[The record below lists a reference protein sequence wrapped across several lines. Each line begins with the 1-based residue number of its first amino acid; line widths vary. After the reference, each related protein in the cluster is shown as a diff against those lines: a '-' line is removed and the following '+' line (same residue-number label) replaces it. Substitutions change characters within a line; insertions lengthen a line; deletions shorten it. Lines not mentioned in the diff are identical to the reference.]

1 MLGTAAGG
9 GFPQWNCA
17 CRNCQLARAGV
28 LPGRWQSSLAVSGN
42 GRDWHLVNASPDVG
56 HQLERFVRPR
66 LEIATGERGSPVRS
80 VFLTNA
86 DLDHTLGLFQL
97 RESGPCVVTAPPAV
111 RASLEHGL
119 ELRRV
124 LGAYGGIEWREPSG
138 EWTSVDGS
146 GLEVRAVNLSGG
158 DPPRYDACA
167 ASGVHAVGY
176 LFRTGDRTAGFFPD
190 VARLDTPLL
199 ATIEECEHVWFDGTF
214 WSEDEMLP
222 FSGRTAAAMGHV
234 PMGGATGSLQA
245 LRALDAGCLHYLH
258 INNTNPVLRPD
269 SAERLEVEAA
279 GARIAGD
286 GEHFVV

>member
-1 MLGTAAGG
+1 VLGTAAGG

-17 CRNCQLARAGV
+17 CRNCRLARAGA

-66 LEIATGERGSPVRS
+66 LAIAAGERDSPIRS

-97 RESGPCVVTAPPAV
+97 RESGPCIVTAPPAV
-111 RASLEHGL
+111 RTSLEHGL
-119 ELRRV
+119 GLGRV
-124 LGAYGGIEWREPSG
+124 LGAYGGIEWRDIPA
-138 EWTSVDGS
+138 EWAPVDDS
-146 GLEVRAVNLSGG
+146 GLEMRAINLSGG
-158 DPPRYDACA
+158 GPPRYDARA
-167 ASGVHAVGY
+167 ESGAHAVGY
-176 LFRTGDRTAGFFPD
+176 LFRAGGGTAGFFPD
-190 VARLDTPLL
+190 VARIDELLL
-199 ATIEECEHVWFDGTF
+199 AAIKECAHVWFDGTF
-214 WSEDEMLP
+214 WSEDEMRP

-234 PMGGATGSLQA
+234 PMGGDMGSLQA
-245 LRALDAGCLHYLH
+245 LRGLGAGRVHYLH

-269 SAERLEVEAA
+269 SAERLAVEAA